1 MRNISDDIIVFGCYQ
16 QEHDQRLEA
25 TFKRLQ
31 DKHLTVNKDKC
42 ELNKPSLEFYGY
54 AFGEIMH

>member
-1 MRNISDDIIVFGCYQ
+1 MRNISGDIIVFRCNQ

-25 TFKRLQ
+25 TFKRLK

-42 ELNKPSLEFYGY
+42 KLNEPNNKPNME
-54 AFGEIMH
+54 A

>member
-1 MRNISDDIIVFGCYQ
+1 MQNISEDIMGFGCNQ

-42 ELNKPSLEFYGY
+42 ELNKPSLEFY
-54 AFGEIMH
+54 